1 MSIRK
6 LLAGLLCLGLAGCAS
21 PSPGPLLPAKPSVR
35 VMQAPGMP
43 PDKPPQAAAPEDK
56 ELQILT
62 DEGLKNLTTALKTL
76 PTRRR
81 TVAKGEKLYPIELNL
96 QNADLV
102 EAVRALADTLGLNYS
117 IDPKVKGTV
126 NVRASGRL
134 TRGELLSILET
145 MLLVNGAALVQI
157 GKTYNIVPL
166 EKAAGEGMPV
176 YARDLP
182 AAGMTAQVVL
192 LDAAPAKEMA
202 AVLKPLLS
210 AGGKIAEAPNNSLV
224 IVDYPANLEKLVHLV
239 NLVDKQ
245 GLAKTSVSVVRVK
258 NTDPTQIIPEL
269 ETIFGAYGALSPV
282 KDKGRGG
289 VQFLAMPRMNAV
301 MILAPSPQ
309 LMQRAEYWVRQ
320 LDLKTDTLAN
330 IHVYNVENYRA
341 RNLADLL
348 IQVYGGQVERPG
360 VREIRPE
367 PTPSWA
373 VPPRPPLGAGEGEG
387 EGVPRTGGGL
397 TSGLGATGTTGLGAT
412 GRAPGLGTGL
422 GPGLA
427 PAAPSPRERA
437 LPLRGAAAAQELKE
451 GVRIIPDEENNLLVI
466 VAPPYEWKIIQS
478 LLKRL
483 DVQPR
488 QVMCEVL
495 IAEITLTDDLRYGV
509 EWFINNRVASET
521 PTIIQPSPLAGNPP
535 IEILKGASAAL
546 QGIGGFTFA
555 ARDALNQFRL
565 VINMLATKGLVQVLA
580 SPHIIAANNQEAR
593 IQIGQEVPILT
604 SQSIP
609 LVSQTQSLQTQTVS
623 YRSTGIILL
632 VRPQINAKGMITLD
646 ISQEVSAIDASAPA
660 TGVNSPTF
668 LIRQA
673 RTSLITADNQ
683 TIILGGLIRE
693 DVTRGG
699 RGVPGLRN
707 LPLLGPLFG
716 SETKGTGRTELILL
730 ITPHIIHS
738 MEEGARITREV
749 QDRIELKQLRG
760 GTAPAPAP
768 APPAPAPAPAAPA
781 APPRMETY

>member
-1 MSIRK
+1 MDAHKI
-6 LLAGLLCLGLAGCAS
+6 LAGLLAISLMGCAT
-21 PSPGPLLPAKPSVR
+21 PSPGPLLPPKPAVR
-35 VMQAPGMP
+35 VMQAPGLP
-43 PDKPPQAAAPEDK
+43 PDRPPKAEAPEDK
-56 ELQILT
+56 DLEIVT
-62 DEGLKNLTTALKTL
+62 DEGLKGLTTALKTL

-81 TVAKGEKLYPIELNL
+81 TVPKGEKVYPIELNL

-126 NVRASGRL
+126 NVRASGKL

-145 MLLVNGAALVQI
+145 MLLVNGAALVQV
-157 GKTYNIVPL
+157 GRSYNIVPL
-166 EKAAGEGMPV
+166 DKAAGEAAPV
-176 YARDLP
+176 YARGLP

-210 AGGKIAEAPNNSLV
+210 AGGKISEAPNNSLV
-224 IVDYPANLEKLVHLV
+224 IVDYPANLEKLVNLV

-245 GLAKTSVSVVRVK
+245 GLAKTSVSVLRVK

-269 ETIFGAYGALSPV
+269 ETIFGAYGALSPA

-320 LDLKTDTLAN
+320 LDMKTDTLAN

-348 IQVYGGQVERPG
+348 IQVYGGQVERAG
-360 VREIRPE
+360 VREIKPE

-373 VPPRPPLGAGEGEG
+373 VPPRPTLGTGEEEG
-387 EGVPRTGGGL
+387 GGVPRTGGPGL
-397 TSGLGATGTTGLGAT
+397 SSSGLGAGGTGLGTAER
-412 GRAPGLGTGL
+412 GPGLGAGLGTGL
-422 GPGLA
+422 A
-427 PAAPSPRERA
+427 AAAPSPRERA
-437 LPLRGAAAAQELKE
+437 APLRGAAAAGELKE

-495 IAEITLTDDLRYGV
+495 IAEITLTDELRYGV
-509 EWFINNRVASET
+509 EWFINNRVASPT
-521 PTIIQPSPLAGNPP
+521 PTVIQPSPIGGNPP

-555 ARDALNQFRL
+555 ARDALNQFRI

-580 SPHIIAANNQEAR
+580 SPHIMAANNQEAR

-707 LPLLGPLFG
+707 MPLLGPLFG
-716 SETKGTGRTELILL
+716 SETRGTGRTELILL

-749 QDRIELKQLRG
+749 QDRIELKPLRG
-760 GTAPAPAP
+760 GTVPS
-768 APPAPAPAPAAPA
+768 PAPAPAAPSPA
-781 APPRMETY
+781 APAPPPRPETY